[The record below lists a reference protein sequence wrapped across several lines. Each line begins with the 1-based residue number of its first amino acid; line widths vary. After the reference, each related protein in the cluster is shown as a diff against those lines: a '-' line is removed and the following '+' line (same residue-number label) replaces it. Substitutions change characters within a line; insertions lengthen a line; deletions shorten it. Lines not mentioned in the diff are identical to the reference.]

1 MNTIE
6 EAIEDIKK
14 GRIVFGGGGIKPDI
28 NISRDTLLNFS
39 VINKIIMKGWIRDFS
54 MQYSDDNRDNV
65 FKITNSKEYLNRIQK
80 IIFNQF
86 INYINRFDSNITKDL
101 KSNDIEFLEKQI
113 IANIARNIWSNEDYY
128 RIILDDDEFILKA
141 YDN

>member
-1 MNTIE
+1 MN
-6 EAIEDIKK
+6 
-14 GRIVFGGGGIKPDI
+14 
-28 NISRDTLLNFS
+28 
-39 VINKIIMKGWIRDFS
+39 GWIRDFS

>member
-1 MNTIE
+1 
-6 EAIEDIKK
+6 
-14 GRIVFGGGGIKPDI
+14 
-28 NISRDTLLNFS
+28 
-39 VINKIIMKGWIRDFS
+39 
-54 MQYSDDNRDNV
+54 MQFSDDNRDNV
-65 FKITNSKEYLNRIQK
+65 FEITNSKEYLNRIQK

>member
-1 MNTIE
+1 
-6 EAIEDIKK
+6 
-14 GRIVFGGGGIKPDI
+14 
-28 NISRDTLLNFS
+28 
-39 VINKIIMKGWIRDFS
+39 

>member
-1 MNTIE
+1 
-6 EAIEDIKK
+6 
-14 GRIVFGGGGIKPDI
+14 
-28 NISRDTLLNFS
+28 
-39 VINKIIMKGWIRDFS
+39 MKGWIRDFS

>member
-1 MNTIE
+1 
-6 EAIEDIKK
+6 
-14 GRIVFGGGGIKPDI
+14 
-28 NISRDTLLNFS
+28 
-39 VINKIIMKGWIRDFS
+39 
-54 MQYSDDNRDNV
+54 MQYSDENRDNV

>member
-1 MNTIE
+1 
-6 EAIEDIKK
+6 
-14 GRIVFGGGGIKPDI
+14 
-28 NISRDTLLNFS
+28 
-39 VINKIIMKGWIRDFS
+39 

-65 FKITNSKEYLNRIQK
+65 FIITNSKEYLNRIQK

>member
-1 MNTIE
+1 
-6 EAIEDIKK
+6 
-14 GRIVFGGGGIKPDI
+14 
-28 NISRDTLLNFS
+28 
-39 VINKIIMKGWIRDFS
+39 MKGWIRDFS

-86 INYINRFDSNITKDL
+86 VNYINRFDSNITKDL

-141 YDN
+141 FDN

>member
-1 MNTIE
+1 
-6 EAIEDIKK
+6 
-14 GRIVFGGGGIKPDI
+14 
-28 NISRDTLLNFS
+28 
-39 VINKIIMKGWIRDFS
+39 MKGWIRDFS
-54 MQYSDDNRDNV
+54 MQYSDDNRDNI

-128 RIILDDDEFILKA
+128 RIILDKDEFILKA